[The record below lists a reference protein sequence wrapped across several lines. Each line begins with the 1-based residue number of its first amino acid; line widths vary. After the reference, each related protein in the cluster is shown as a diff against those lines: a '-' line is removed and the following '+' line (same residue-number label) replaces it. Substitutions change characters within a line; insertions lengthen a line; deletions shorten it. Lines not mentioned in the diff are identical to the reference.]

1 MQKILINGKQ
11 STIEELVD
19 IFRDGKEYDYD
30 ALGDVL
36 DSDTLTAAMNS
47 FTESYDMFDLIEKY
61 LKIADKPIDFNFPIP
76 KLRVD

>member
-1 MQKILINGKQ
+1 MQNIFINGEQ
-11 STIEELVD
+11 VTIKELVD

-36 DSDTLTAAMNS
+36 DSDTLTAAMNN
-47 FTESYDMFDLIEKY
+47 FTESYDMFELVKKY
-61 LKIADKPIDFNFPIP
+61 LEIAEKPIDFEFPIP